1 MSKNETVSVKG
12 ASGANYTF
20 YVYPWGTD
28 LKSIGGVYMV
38 LHNSTSNG
46 NYAILYIGQTSD
58 LSERFDNHHKK
69 PCFDRNRKT
78 HISAKVE
85 SSEQRR
91 LTIESDLLGNYNTT
105 CNG

>member
-1 MSKNETVSVKG
+1 MSKNETVSAKG
-12 ASGANYTF
+12 ASGTNYTF

-28 LKSIGGVYMV
+28 LKPIGGVYMV
-38 LHNSTSNG
+38 LRKPSSNG
-46 NYAILYIGQTSD
+46 NYDILYVGQTSD

-78 HISAKVE
+78 HISARAE

-91 LTIESDLLGNYNTT
+91 LVIESDLLRNYNTT

>member
-1 MSKNETVSVKG
+1 MSKNETVSAKG

-20 YVYPWGTD
+20 HVYPWGTD
-28 LKSIGGVYMV
+28 LKPIGGVYIV
-38 LHNSTSNG
+38 LRKPSSNG
-46 NYAILYIGQTSD
+46 NYDILYVGQTSD

-69 PCFDRNRKT
+69 PCFDRNRKS
-78 HISAKVE
+78 HISAMVE

-91 LTIESDLLGNYNTT
+91 LAIESDLLSNYNTT